1 MRSLFS
7 PQPELVLSTAK
18 DVFYLNRYVIPR
30 VLDAISKNVQSI
42 DFVERFGPE
51 IKVRYVFRRS
61 SPCFLFLDFILNIIP
76 NTAVVE

>member
-30 VLDAISKNVQSI
+30 VLDAISKSVQSI

-51 IKVRYVFRRS
+51 IKVRYFFRRS
-61 SPCFLFLDFILNIIP
+61 SPLFFIFGF
-76 NTAVVE
+76 